1 MEIPLQLTWRGLE
14 RSEAI
19 EAAVRDAANKLHQ
32 FHPRIVSCRVV
43 LEQSD
48 RHKRHGRQ
56 FAVRLDVRAP
66 RTEIAINKEHDEDV
80 YIALRDA
87 FFDARRKLDEQ
98 LKEKEKE
105 KKK

>member
-1 MEIPLQLTWRGLE
+1 MEIPLQVTWRGLA
-14 RSEAI
+14 RSQAI

-32 FHPRIVSCRVV
+32 FHQRIVSCRVV

-56 FAVRLDVRAP
+56 FAVRLDVRVPGA
-66 RTEIAINKEHDEDV
+66 EIAINHEHDEDI

-87 FFDARRKLDEQ
+87 FADARRKLEAR
-98 LKEKEKE
+98 
-105 KKK
+105 

>member
-1 MEIPLQLTWRGLE
+1 MNIPLQLTWRGLD

>member
-1 MEIPLQLTWRGLE
+1 MDIPLQLTWRGLD

>member
-1 MEIPLQLTWRGLE
+1 MNIPLQLTWRGLD

-32 FHPRIVSCRVV
+32 FHQRIVSCRVV